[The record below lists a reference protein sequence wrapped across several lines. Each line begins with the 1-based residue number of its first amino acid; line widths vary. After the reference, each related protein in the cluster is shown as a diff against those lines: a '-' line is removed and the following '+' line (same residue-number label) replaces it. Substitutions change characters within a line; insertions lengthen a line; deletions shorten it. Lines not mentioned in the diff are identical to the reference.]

1 MGGGRVAS
9 RLPAAPPVLPG
20 FDYVRPLGTGGFA
33 DVFLFEQDMP
43 RRPVAVKVL
52 LQEVVAEGL
61 LRMFNAEADVMAR
74 LSSHPSIVTI
84 YQASIS
90 ADGRPYIVM
99 EYCPT
104 SMTNRYRR
112 ETIPVPEIL
121 QLGVKIGSA
130 LETAHRAGL
139 LHRDI
144 KPSNILVTPFG
155 APVLSDFGIAASVT
169 ARDDDELFAMSVP
182 WSAPE
187 VVDERVS
194 GSIASEVWSL
204 GATVYSLLAG
214 RSPFERPGHG
224 QNARDQLKTRIRRAG
239 YTPVGRS
246 DVPPRLEET
255 LRRSMSRD
263 PAARHASAAE
273 FAHDLQLVQHELG
286 LPHTPMEVAVDEW
299 AAAGSSI
306 DFAND
311 RLRGPV
317 RPAVAYESR
326 RPVRSTPAARRSPEG
341 TVLAGAEPRRGSRAR
356 VLALSIGGGAL
367 VLAAAA
373 TAVVLFVVNGG

>member
-1 MGGGRVAS
+1 MLA
-9 RLPAAPPVLPG
+9 G

-99 EYCPT
+99 EYCPS

-112 ETIPVPEIL
+112 EAIPVPEVL

-130 LETAHRAGL
+130 LETAHRSGL

-144 KPSNILVTPFG
+144 KPSNILITPFG

-169 ARDDDELFAMSVP
+169 ARQDDEVFAMSVP

-194 GSIASEVWSL
+194 GSVPSEVWSL

-224 QNARDQLKTRIRRAG
+224 QNARDQLKNRIRKGG
-239 YTPVGRS
+239 YTPIGRA
-246 DVPPRLEET
+246 DVPPRLEEV

-263 PAARHASAAE
+263 PAARQASAAE
-273 FAHDLQLVQHELG
+273 FAHELQLVQHELG

-299 AAAGSSI
+299 AAAGSAI
-306 DFAND
+306 DFSDD
-311 RLRGPV
+311 RQRGPI
-317 RPAVAYESR
+317 RPSVAYESR
-326 RPVRSTPAARRSPEG
+326 RPPRQAPQAQRSPEG
-341 TVLAGAEPRRGSRAR
+341 TVLAGAEPPRGGRRLRT
-356 VLALSIGGGAL
+356 VLIVVGAA
-367 VLAAAA
+367 VVVAAIAA
-373 TAVVLFVVNGG
+373 TVAVLLVTAGR